1 MSVTGRELRILHIN
15 DSEDD
20 AFLTRRAL
28 ERGGLRVNF
37 QRVDSLGDFE
47 TQLDAGHWDLVLCD
61 YELKSFGARHALQ
74 SLAAYQKAHSTS
86 DIPFIVLAGS
96 IGEDNTADLM
106 RRGARDYINKNKLNT
121 LAAAVERELIAA
133 RIRHHNPEL
142 TQDGFSSNQLHT
154 AVFEAAPDPILVLD
168 LKGGIIDLNSAA
180 LELFSMDRDSCSG
193 MNITELTA
201 WRNKPLVES
210 LLKKHRS
217 GLHIRNAEI
226 LSASHDQQEHLIS
239 WSIDDVELDSVAR
252 VLWFGRDITHMRAAE
267 QNLLRRRKNEALCTF
282 GAGLSHDLHTTFS
295 DVLML
300 TGKATRRGA
309 QDEEL
314 SRYHRGIQASASA
327 GAHLVQR
334 IAYVSNVHTGKEL
347 ARPVALL
354 NLMREALFEFERQ
367 IPENIRIRSRLTGEH
382 IIAIHPAL
390 FQEMLTNIFANA
402 TAAIGVNGGEIQVRV
417 EDAPPPQQLPQRSPA
432 NHVHISVSDSGH
444 GILPEHLER
453 VLDPYFTTK
462 SSTDASTPEKPT
474 ATRDSVTAA
483 TRVPGS
489 QCHGVGLGLSLV
501 HRIVTDLN
509 GELSLRSLPGEGCTV
524 TLTLPCVEEPLR
536 GGESE

>member
-1 MSVTGRELRILHIN
+1 MTGRELRILHVN

-28 ERGGLRVNF
+28 ERGGFRVQF
-37 QRVDSLGDFE
+37 QRVDSLEDFE
-47 TQLDAGHWDLVLCD
+47 TRLDAGHWDLVLCD
-61 YELKSFGARHALQ
+61 YELKSFGAPHALQ
-74 SLAAYQKAHSTS
+74 SLSAYQKAHSTS
-86 DIPFIVLAGS
+86 DIPFIILAGS

-133 RIRHHNPEL
+133 RIRNHNPEL
-142 TQDGFSSNQLHT
+142 TQDRFSSNQLHT

-168 LKGGIIDLNSAA
+168 PEGGIIDLNSAA
-180 LELFSMDRDSCSG
+180 LELFSMDRGSCIG
-193 MNITELTA
+193 MNIAELTA

-226 LSASHDQQEHLIS
+226 LTASYDQQERLFL

-267 QNLLRRRKNEALCTF
+267 QNLLRRRKNEALRTF
-282 GAGLSHDLHTTFS
+282 GAGLSHDLHATFS

-314 SRYHRGIQASASA
+314 SRYHRDIQATASS

-334 IAYVSNVHTGKEL
+334 IAYVSNAHTGKEP
-347 ARPVALL
+347 AQPVTLL
-354 NLMREALFEFERQ
+354 NLMREALFELERQ

-382 IIAIHPAL
+382 MIATHPAL

-402 TAAIGVNGGEIQVRV
+402 TSAIGVDGGEIQVRV
-417 EDAPPPQQLPQRSPA
+417 EAALPQQLPQQQPHPH
-432 NHVHISVSDSGH
+432 HVHISVSDSGH

-462 SSTDASTPEKPT
+462 FSTDATTPEKPG
-474 ATRDSVTAA
+474 ATRASVTAA
-483 TRVPGS
+483 ARVPGT

-509 GELSLRSLPGEGCTV
+509 GELSLSSLPGEGCTV